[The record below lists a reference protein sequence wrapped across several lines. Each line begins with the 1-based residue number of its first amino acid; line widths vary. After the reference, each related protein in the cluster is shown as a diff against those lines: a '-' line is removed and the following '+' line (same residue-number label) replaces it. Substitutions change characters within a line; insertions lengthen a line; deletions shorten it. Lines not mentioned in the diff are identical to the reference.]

1 MIFIFTGT
9 PGTGKTELA
18 KALAKELN
26 YKYIDVNDI
35 IDDNNLKE
43 EYDKKRD
50 TYIIDEG
57 KLSDILVKLIEEEK
71 NLIIDSH
78 MSHEVP
84 SIHIDYCFVTVCNP
98 PKLKERLEARGYSEE
113 KVQENID
120 SELFQVC
127 LNEAL
132 EEGHHVYPIDTTEK
146 TIKECIEEIKNEINQ
161 NQ

>member
-1 MIFIFTGT
+1 MIIIFTGT
-9 PGTGKTELA
+9 PGTGKTKLA
-18 KALAKELN
+18 KALSKELN
-26 YKYIDVNDI
+26 YKYIDVNQI
-35 IDDNNLKE
+35 IDENKLKE
-43 EYDKKRD
+43 EYDEKRD

-57 KLSDILVKLIEEEK
+57 KLSNALIKLIKEEK

-78 MSHEVP
+78 MAHEVP
-84 SIHIDYCFVTVCNP
+84 SVHVDYCIVTICNP

-132 EEGHHVYPIDTTEK
+132 EEGHHVYPLDTTDKSIE
-146 TIKECIEEIKNEINQ
+146 ECVEEIKDEINQ